1 MLCSRFSFYIP
12 FCSLSFPSA
21 LVCLCAMLVCTYMC
35 MYMWRTQANLMCH
48 FSGATHLVFRGSVSP
63 WPGACGFD
71 FCGWTVRPRELSV
84 SALPELRLQMSA
96 IISAHTHLSLKH
108 KLQGIELGSFCL
120 QSKHFTDQAIL
131 PNASISFL
139 FLFYITDDF
148 FHIFVS
154 GYRGGI

>member
-1 MLCSRFSFYIP
+1 
-12 FCSLSFPSA
+12 
-21 LVCLCAMLVCTYMC
+21 
-35 MYMWRTQANLMCH
+35 
-48 FSGATHLVFRGSVSP
+48 
-63 WPGACGFD
+63 
-71 FCGWTVRPRELSV
+71 
-84 SALPELRLQMSA
+84 MSA

-154 GYRGGI
+154 GYRGGIWSTSFILLWMLEKSVINVNSG